1 MRPKSKP
8 HPFRFTIFRPNRSK
22 PLGLKP
28 LPPDAASFRT
38 SNLALLNQK
47 NRLGG
52 DENPGNVV
60 SIAIF
65 RHSTTLFLKFL
76 GKKRYRQVRT
86 ACADPM
92 VGFLFQETESKATKN
107 PPEEA
112 GKTH

>member
-22 PLGLKP
+22 PLGPKP
-28 LPPDAASFRT
+28 LPPDAASSRT
-38 SNLALLNQK
+38 SNPALSNQK

-65 RHSTTLFLKFL
+65 RHSTTLFPKFL
-76 GKKRYRQVRT
+76 GEKEVP
-86 ACADPM
+86 AGADSWRGSDGGVFVPRNREQ
-92 VGFLFQETESKATKN
+92 GDEKSARR
-107 PPEEA
+107 
-112 GKTH
+112 GG